1 MADVAHAASAAK
13 RRRERRL
20 RAMLRHERTS
30 VAMALAEFTHHSSRG
45 QRTARAWEEVE
56 NATHDGLRAQK
67 TPPPEERPGCLSDP
81 GLQRSDRTVRHSA
94 GEAPSLLPP
103 SLADAAPDTVD
114 HSSLAFL
121 LKVALQLKKDEEE
134 KEARKVE
141 MEQVQEVKEQWR
153 ARRKVLK
160 DEFMALLDLES
171 RSSLQERRLQELLD
185 ALDAHGASKPSP
197 VPRRGR
203 RRRGG
208 GESSLRLLFLVVDV
222 PVLFSDRFQQFF
234 EFFVPQ
240 VQFLDRMVDIPVVQQ
255 RLVPTVFF
263 TFLVQFLGRVVV
275 PVLATT
281 GIWSDSADFRAGAGV
296 AVLR

>member
-20 RAMLRHERTS
+20 RAMLRHERRS

-56 NATHDGLRAQK
+56 VENATHDGLRAQK
-67 TPPPEERPGCLSDP
+67 KTPPPGERHRAALGGGS
-81 GLQRSDRTVRHSA
+81 SFTVAAVA
-94 GEAPSLLPP
+94 GRCGG
-103 SLADAAPDTVD
+103 
-114 HSSLAFL
+114 AFL

-134 KEARKVE
+134 EARKVE
-141 MEQVQEVKEQWR
+141 MEQVQAVKEQWR

-185 ALDAHGASKPSP
+185 ALDAHDASKPSSGSSK
-197 VPRRGR
+197 RRKR
-203 RRRGG
+203 K
-208 GESSLRLLFLVVDV
+208 LPKAPLDV
-222 PVLFSDRFQQFF
+222 PVLFSDKSQQFF
-234 EFFVPQ
+234 EFFLPQ

-255 RLVPTVFF
+255 RQVPTVFF
-263 TFLVQFLGRVVV
+263 TYLVQFLGK
-275 PVLATT
+275 VLLRLSCLTCP
-281 GIWSDSADFRAGAGV
+281 SLCNDRCSCFR
-296 AVLR
+296 